1 MRYYDKHHKRLIYI
15 AETASPEYWD
25 HHWESKNLRAEI
37 TKKHFDQLV
46 IPTTKKYLAP
56 GSRVLEG
63 GCGTGVHVF
72 GLRQNG
78 FESIGVD
85 NAPETVRLAKEAVPE
100 MDIRLGDVLTL
111 DFEDNYFDGYW
122 SIGVIEHFWD
132 GYEPVLSEMKRLLKP
147 GGYLFLTFPYMSP
160 LRKWKARRGQY
171 PMHEHM
177 RSLDSPFGLARDDRG
192 VIDGV
197 FDGKQMV
204 ADDGT
209 LYPVPENY
217 ASKSK
222 LLEGDLLQLVKTPDG
237 RNYFK
242 QTSRVPRR
250 IKQARLVHIEASHGF
265 VRTDDGGSYQILLA
279 PLRFFRVN
287 PGEQLTIEVPE
298 TGGVWAAVVGKIES
312 WYTSQTYAG
321 TVPNV

>member
-1 MRYYDKHHKRLIYI
+1 MH
-15 AETASPEYWD
+15 
-25 HHWESKNLRAEI
+25 ESTFKSLQE
-37 TKKHFDQLV
+37 
-46 IPTTKKYLAP
+46 
-56 GSRVLEG
+56 
-63 GCGTGVHVF
+63 VF
-72 GLRQNG
+72 GLQRVTEKTVTVSAEEAKQPQETLQELIAEMRAVLQK
-78 FESIGVD
+78 FEHALGNVISSS
-85 NAPETVRLAKEAVPE
+85 ASRAEQAQALVP
-100 MDIRLGDVLTL
+100 TQ
-111 DFEDNYFDGYW
+111 
-122 SIGVIEHFWD
+122 
-132 GYEPVLSEMKRLLKP
+132 SERSREISLV
-147 GGYLFLTFPYMSP
+147 
-160 LRKWKARRGQY
+160 
-171 PMHEHM
+171 

-321 TVPNV
+321 T